1 MLSGGKDRQECT
13 GVVRRVNSLQVCNP
27 VLVSLGAGRAVYSG
41 VTNVT
46 VPVVM

>member
-13 GVVRRVNSLQVCNP
+13 VVVRRVNSLQVCNP
-27 VLVSLGAGRAVYSG
+27 VLVSLGAVGRAVYSG

-46 VPVVM
+46 VVI